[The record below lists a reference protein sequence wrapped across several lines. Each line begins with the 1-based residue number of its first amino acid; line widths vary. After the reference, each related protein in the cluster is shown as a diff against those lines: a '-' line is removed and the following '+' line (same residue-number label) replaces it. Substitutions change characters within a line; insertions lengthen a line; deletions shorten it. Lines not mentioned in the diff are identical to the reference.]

1 VRRNPAPIENRQSKT
16 ANRKPPIAVTDE
28 ERERT
33 KADEKEHLREV
44 KALEEA
50 ARRLQRTKKTRQAA
64 DDVDRARDKLDE
76 NSALVR
82 PLREEAARG
91 ETRLDLAL
99 ETRDDDAAAGDSEA
113 RAKALVRRLRDE
125 MHADANDEDGATPPP
140 DNAASPDDDRPDK
153 TIGPAR

>member
-1 VRRNPAPIENRQSKT
+1 M
-16 ANRKPPIAVTDE
+16 TDE
-28 ERERT
+28 ERERI
-33 KADEKEHLREV
+33 KADEKEYLRKV

-99 ETRDDDAAAGDSEA
+99 ETRDDDAA
-113 RAKALVRRLRDE
+113 
-125 MHADANDEDGATPPP
+125 
-140 DNAASPDDDRPDK
+140 DDDRPDK

>member
-1 VRRNPAPIENRQSKT
+1 M
-16 ANRKPPIAVTDE
+16 TDE
-28 ERERT
+28 ERERI
-33 KADEKEHLREV
+33 KADEKEHLRKV
-44 KALEEA
+44 KALKEA
-50 ARRLQRTKKTRQAA
+50 ARRLQRTKKMQQAA
-64 DDVDRARDKLDE
+64 DDVDRAHDKLDE

-82 PLREEAARG
+82 QLREEAARG

-113 RAKALVRRLRDE
+113 RAKALVRRPRDD

>member
-1 VRRNPAPIENRQSKT
+1 
-16 ANRKPPIAVTDE
+16 VTDE
-28 ERERT
+28 ERERI
-33 KADEKEHLREV
+33 KADEKEHLRKV
-44 KALEEA
+44 KALKEA
-50 ARRLQRTKKTRQAA
+50 ARRLQRTKKTQQAA

>member
-1 VRRNPAPIENRQSKT
+1 M
-16 ANRKPPIAVTDE
+16 TDE
-28 ERERT
+28 ERERI
-33 KADEKEHLREV
+33 KADEKEHLRKV
-44 KALEEA
+44 KALKEA
-50 ARRLQRTKKTRQAA
+50 ARRLQRTKKMQQAA

-82 PLREEAARG
+82 QLREEAARG

-99 ETRDDDAAAGDSEA
+99 ETRDDDAPDDAAAGDSEA
-113 RAKALVRRLRDE
+113 RAKALVRRPRDD

>member
-1 VRRNPAPIENRQSKT
+1 M
-16 ANRKPPIAVTDE
+16 TDE

-33 KADEKEHLREV
+33 EADEKEHLREAR
-44 KALEEA
+44 ALEEA

-64 DDVDRARDKLDE
+64 DDVDRARDKPDE

-99 ETRDDDAAAGDSEA
+99 ETRDDDA
-113 RAKALVRRLRDE
+113 
-125 MHADANDEDGATPPP
+125 
-140 DNAASPDDDRPDK
+140 PDDDRPDK